1 MIEFDKVTKVY
12 NGNYYALEDI
22 DLKIKEGE
30 FVSIVGSNGSGKTT
44 LLKLLT
50 REELPTKGNVVVD
63 KVKVNELKDKDTH
76 LLRRIVGTIFQDFKL
91 LSAKTVYENVA
102 FALEVSGAAQEKI
115 DEDVPQAL
123 KVVGLTDKVNNL
135 PHELS
140 GGERQRVSIARAL
153 INRPKILLADEP
165 TGNLDLPTGYDVVKL
180 LMKINAFGTTIILA
194 THDEKAV
201 NLIGKRVITLDKG
214 KVIRDQA
221 DNGKYML

>member
-63 KVKVNELKDKDTH
+63 NVKVNELKDKDTH

-102 FALEVSGAAQEKI
+102 FALEVSGASQEKI

-123 KVVGLTDKVNNL
+123 KVVDLMDKVNNL
-135 PHELS
+135 PRELS
-140 GGERQRVSIARAL
+140 GGESQKVSIARAL

>member
-1 MIEFDKVTKVY
+1 MIEFDKITKVY

-22 DLKIKEGE
+22 SLKIKEGE

-50 REELPTKGNVVVD
+50 REELPTKGNVIVD

-102 FALEVSGAAQEKI
+102 FALEVSGATQEKI
-115 DEDVPQAL
+115 DEDVPQVL

-180 LMKINAFGTTIILA
+180 LMKINGFGTTIILA